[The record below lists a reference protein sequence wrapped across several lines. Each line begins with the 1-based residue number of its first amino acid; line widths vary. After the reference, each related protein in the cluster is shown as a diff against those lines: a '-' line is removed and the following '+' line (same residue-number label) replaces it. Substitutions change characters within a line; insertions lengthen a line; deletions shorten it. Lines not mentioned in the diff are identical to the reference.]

1 MQKTPFGG
9 FVFMSGLCMASVWVC
24 CFMGVLFYARY
35 VLYGFYDV
43 LRVLCVFYEC
53 LKPRFRSVLY
63 SAFFLYIYLFKY
75 ILFFFLKKEYI

>member
-1 MQKTPFGG
+1 MQKTTFGG